1 MKRLVIILVI
11 ILLPLSLF
19 LSLFAAEMESGTITF
34 KGFIGPGFHFTVTPL
49 SSESYDLLNE
59 PSLMPDGQGL
69 DVATWALSIENP
81 PHNGPQYYVQY
92 DYDPLT
98 SRTTGD
104 EIDFVIIERR
114 DSGESF
120 TKESG
125 ESTQIDI
132 VVKGSLVYNATIAV
146 RYTEAGVESVQ
157 SAGAAT
163 DYEANIKVT
172 LLSD

>member
-1 MKRLVIILVI
+1 MKKLVIIL
-11 ILLPLSLF
+11 ILVLIPLF
-19 LSLFAAEMESGTITF
+19 LFAVEMESGTITF

-69 DVATWALSIENP
+69 DVAVWALSIENP
-81 PHNGPQYYVQY
+81 PHNGPLYYIQY
-92 DYDPLT
+92 DYDPLS
-98 SRTTGD
+98 SRTTSD

-125 ESTQIDI
+125 ESTLIDI
-132 VVKGSLVYNATIAV
+132 LDSGTLLYNATIAV
-146 RYTEAGVESVQ
+146 RYTEAGVESAQ

-163 DYEANIKVT
+163 DYETNIKVT